1 MFLHLFGQRAIKQSI
16 IKKLIKEDN
25 PQKIKEDY
33 MKLKWDLFNRNEIEK
48 LIEIYYQK
56 ILGYGKE
63 SIDKIINLKLSDDLI
78 FELIDKYLK
87 IPKDK
92 SIQNSSNTKINKS
105 LNKANNDIKN
115 LKKRFL
121 LGKTLEILE

>member
-33 MKLKWDLFNRNEIEK
+33 MKLNLDLFNRNEIEK

-63 SIDKIINLKLSDDLI
+63 SIDKIINLKLSDELI
-78 FELIDKYLK
+78 FELMDKYLK

-92 SIQNSSNTKINKS
+92 SIQNSSNPKINQS

-121 LGKTLEILE
+121 LGKTLEFLE

>member
-1 MFLHLFGQRAIKQSI
+1 
-16 IKKLIKEDN
+16 
-25 PQKIKEDY
+25 
-33 MKLKWDLFNRNEIEK
+33 MKLNMDLFNRNEIEK

-92 SIQNSSNTKINKS
+92 SIQNSSNPKINKS